1 MLTNASKTKI
11 LLTAFFL
18 STTSHS
24 ALAASYSYSPQL
36 VLTGVDKIHALGDYG
51 QGVLFGDID
60 TGITPKWIGFNSVV
74 YNGKTQN
81 NINTALSAVCLNGIC
96 TSGSA
101 GANITDGNGHGTF
114 TASEIVGGV
123 PSVGF
128 SGYAP
133 AGQLISV
140 QVLSASGS
148 GYSNDV
154 ANGITYAAGKG
165 AEVLNLSLGP
175 SGTAAQQAAFYQSL
189 TSAVNAAAA
198 KGVYMVFAGGNS
210 AQAFSAGAN
219 ISGFSDAALQH
230 MLFMGSTNINEKL
243 SSFSN
248 TPSTGYFVSTTG
260 KKYNYSSMWLMADGE
275 NIVGGSNYS
284 TPQYG
289 YSYITQMSGTSM
301 AAPQGAGAI
310 GLLLTEWP
318 ILLKTGTAANI
329 LEATGKNIGAS
340 TSYGSGFL
348 NLVAAFNPIG
358 NLTVTGSNKQT
369 ITVNSAGT
377 VLTGGALGNI
387 AGVKAILSN
396 YTAFDSYQRN
406 FALNLSSAVSNK
418 PSTSP
423 ASVAISSPTISNSSV
438 HFADGSSLAFGS
450 AENDP
455 TLADHPNAASDP
467 KNMYASF
474 TDSQGTTM
482 AAGNGFPAS
491 ASFASAL
498 WGGDGLVSSEVSALG
513 VSNSL
518 MNLAEGGKF
527 IAFGSKVGKNT
538 RVAFSWSA
546 SASNPATG
554 NATANSFGAGLATN
568 INKSWKAGLTM
579 NVLNEQSGL
588 LGTSYASGSALSLG
602 NSHKSVSIGAS
613 SAFALGKKTDF
624 LVDAALIRTN
634 GANLD
639 SSLISSVTP
648 LYATSLGAALV
659 QRDTLKSGDNLSLS
673 VRAPMSVFSGSASMV
688 TNSVDAG
695 GNPII
700 GSQKVSLVPTGKE
713 IDFSVGYNAP
723 VDSRMSWNISFDARR
738 NVNNIAGSN
747 DVDALIGAKLVF

>member
-1 MLTNASKTKI
+1 MLTNSSKTKI
-11 LLTAFFL
+11 LLAAFFL

-36 VLTGVDKIHALGDYG
+36 VLSGASNVQALGDYG
-51 QGVLFGDID
+51 QGVVFGDID
-60 TGITPKWIGFNSVV
+60 TGVIPKWIGFNSVV
-74 YNGKTQN
+74 YNGKTQT
-81 NINTALSAVCLNGIC
+81 NINTANSAVCLNGVC

-114 TASEIVGGV
+114 TASEMVGGV
-123 PSVGF
+123 PNAGF
-128 SGYAP
+128 YGYAP
-133 AGQLISV
+133 AAQLISV
-140 QVLSASGS
+140 QVLSANGS

-198 KGVYMVFAGGNS
+198 KGVYVVFAGGNA
-210 AQAFSAGAN
+210 AQSFSAGAN
-219 ISGFSDAALQH
+219 ISGFTNAALQH

-248 TPSTGYFVSTTG
+248 TPSTGYFLSTTG
-260 KKYNYSSMWLMADGE
+260 QKYSYSSMWLMADGE
-275 NIVGGSNYS
+275 NIWGASNYS
-284 TPQYG
+284 TPQTG
-289 YSYITQMSGTSM
+289 YSYVTQMSGTSM

-329 LEATGKNIGAS
+329 LEATGTNVGAS
-340 TSYGSGFL
+340 GSYGSGFL

-358 NLTVTGSNKQT
+358 NLTVTGANKQT
-369 ITVNSAGT
+369 IVVNSAGT

-406 FALNLSSAVSNK
+406 FALNLSSTVANK

-423 ASVAISSPTISNSSV
+423 ASVAISAPVISNSSV
-438 HFADGSSLAFGS
+438 HFADSSSLAFGS
-450 AENDP
+450 AEND
-455 TLADHPNAASDP
+455 TSFADHPKSNADT
-467 KNMYASF
+467 KTMYASF
-474 TDSQGTTM
+474 TDAQGTTM

-491 ASFASAL
+491 ASFTNAL
-498 WGGDGLVSSEVSALG
+498 WGGDGLVSSGVSTLG

-518 MNLAEGGKF
+518 MSLAEGGKF
-527 IAFGSKVGKNT
+527 VAFGSQVGKNT

-546 SASNPATG
+546 AASNQATG
-554 NATANSFGAGLATN
+554 SATASSFGAGLTTDVT
-568 INKSWKAGLTM
+568 KSWKAGFTM

-602 NSHKSVSIGAS
+602 NSHKSVSMGAS
-613 SAFALGKKTDF
+613 SAFALGKKTSF

-639 SSLISSVTP
+639 GSLISSVTP
-648 LYATSLGAALV
+648 LYATSFGAALV
-659 QRDTLKSGDNLSLS
+659 QRDTLKAGDNLSLS
-673 VRAPMSVFSGSASMV
+673 FRAPMSVISGSASMV
-688 TNSVDAG
+688 MNSVDAG

-700 GSQKVSLVPTGKE
+700 SSQKVSLVPTGKE
-713 IDFSVGYNAP
+713 MDFSVAYNAP
-723 VDSRMSWNISFDARR
+723 VDASMSWNIGFDARR

-747 DVDALIGAKLVF
+747 DVDALVGAKLYF